1 MTLNAFKFG
10 MVSAITAAI
19 LWLACSLLVMLMPSM
34 MLSMSGEMVHMQ
46 LNEMGWHLTLTGVV
60 IGLVAWFVVAGIAGW
75 LLAAIYNRLQSSD

>member
-1 MTLNAFKFG
+1 MPLNAFKFG
-10 MVSAITAAI
+10 MASAITAAI

-46 LNEMGWHLTLTGVV
+46 QNEMGRHLTLTGVV